1 MYSTGFCSFLGTQMC
16 KTSNPSYTSKLQT
29 FHILH
34 ILHIK
39 IDGDLEQKRVMNQ
52 IYEACCSYGGPYGG
66 RHTTKRIIDYYGPTA
81 YGHTTKH
88 TADATEL
95 GLLSLKV

>member
-1 MYSTGFCSFLGTQMC
+1 
-16 KTSNPSYTSKLQT
+16 
-29 FHILH
+29 
-34 ILHIK
+34 
-39 IDGDLEQKRVMNQ
+39 MNQ

-95 GLLSLKV
+95 GLLSLKKPNLWRCPEC